1 MKRSGPLKRKTP
13 LRRVSKRRS
22 KEMKE
27 YGILRKEFLE
37 KLPICEVCMKAK
49 STDIHHKAGR
59 GKHYLEV
66 DTWLSTCRGCHDKIQ
81 RAQLGERERIFSLMG
96 INIED
101 QNAEHYYI
109 NPRNVLM

>member
-37 KLPICEVCMKAK
+37 RLPICEVCMKAK

-59 GKHYLEV
+59 GKYYL
-66 DTWLSTCRGCHDKIQ
+66 DTESWLSTCRSCHDKIH
-81 RAQLGERERIFSLMG
+81 REPKWAREKGFLI
-96 INIED
+96 
-101 QNAEHYYI
+101 
-109 NPRNVLM
+109 

>member
-1 MKRSGPLKRKTP
+1 MKRGGPLKRKTP

-59 GKHYLEV
+59 GKHYIEV
-66 DTWLSTCRGCHDKIQ
+66 ETWLSTCRSCHDRIH
-81 RAQLGERERIFSLMG
+81 REPSWAREKGFLI
-96 INIED
+96 
-101 QNAEHYYI
+101 
-109 NPRNVLM
+109 